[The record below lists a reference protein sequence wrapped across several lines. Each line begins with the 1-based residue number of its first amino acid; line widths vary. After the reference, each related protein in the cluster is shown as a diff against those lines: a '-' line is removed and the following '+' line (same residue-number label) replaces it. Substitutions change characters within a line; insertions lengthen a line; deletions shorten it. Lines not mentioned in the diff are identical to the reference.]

1 MRTWAHMRDIGGND
15 SSRDNEL
22 VLSVENMS
30 VGYGGLPIVQ
40 DVSLGAGKGQI
51 TVIVGLNGAGKST
64 LLKAIAGVLKPS
76 AGRVLLNGADV
87 TGGRPENLL
96 RKGISYVPQVANVF
110 PSLSVRENLEMGGY
124 ILRNG
129 VREKIDELCGLFPDL
144 APALKQPA
152 RTLSGGQR
160 HMLAVARGL
169 MVRPEALLLDE
180 PTAGLAPRF
189 EEAVWERIV
198 TVSRTGVALLV
209 VDQNVRRALSHADWG
224 YVLATGR
231 KLTEG
236 PGRDLLQS
244 DDVGNLYSA

>member
-1 MRTWAHMRDIGGND
+1 MRTLERAPEGSVVDHDAD
-15 SSRDNEL
+15 PT
-22 VLSVENMS
+22 LSIDRVS

-40 DVSLGAGKGQI
+40 DVSIQALRARI
-51 TVIVGLNGAGKST
+51 TVLVGLNGAGKST

-76 AGRVLLNGADV
+76 SGRVLLNGEDI
-87 TGGRPENLL
+87 TGKAPEVVL
-96 RKGISYVPQVANVF
+96 RKGVSYVPQVANVF
-110 PSLSVRENLEMGGY
+110 PSLTVRENLEMGGY
-124 ILRNG
+124 ILRSG
-129 VREKIDELCGLFPDL
+129 LKEKIENLCELFPDL
-144 APALKQPA
+144 KATLKQPA
-152 RTLSGGQR
+152 KNLSGGQR
-160 HMLAVARGL
+160 HMVAAARGL
-169 MVRPEALLLDE
+169 MVDPVALLLDE

-198 TVSRTGVALLV
+198 IVARTGVALLV

-236 PGRDLLQS
+236 PGHKLLES

>member
-1 MRTWAHMRDIGGND
+1 MVDHDADPT
-15 SSRDNEL
+15 
-22 VLSVENMS
+22 LSIDRVS

-40 DVSLGAGKGQI
+40 DVSIQALRARI
-51 TVIVGLNGAGKST
+51 TVLVGLNGAGKST

-76 AGRVLLNGADV
+76 SGRVLLNGEDI
-87 TGGRPENLL
+87 TGKAPEVVL
-96 RKGISYVPQVANVF
+96 RKGVSYVPQVANVF
-110 PSLSVRENLEMGGY
+110 PSLTVRENLEMGGY
-124 ILRNG
+124 ILRSG
-129 VREKIDELCGLFPDL
+129 LKEKIENLCELFPDL
-144 APALKQPA
+144 KATLKQPA
-152 RTLSGGQR
+152 KNLSGGQR
-160 HMLAVARGL
+160 HMVAVARGL
-169 MVRPEALLLDE
+169 MVDPVALLLDE

-198 TVSRTGVALLV
+198 IVARTGVALLV

-236 PGRDLLQS
+236 PGHKLLES